1 MPSSICFREVFIIF
15 LSIFLDP
22 ASELI
27 LIDIF
32 LEQFHHHPHLTS
44 RDTPT
49 LSSTAVP
56 IETKNFLL
64 KSPPTA
70 IDQRP
75 TANRLIPR
83 RA

>member
-49 LSSTAVP
+49 LIDRGSNRNEEFFTQ
-56 IETKNFLL
+56 
-64 KSPPTA
+64 KSPH
-70 IDQRP
+70 RY
-75 TANRLIPR
+75 
-83 RA
+83 